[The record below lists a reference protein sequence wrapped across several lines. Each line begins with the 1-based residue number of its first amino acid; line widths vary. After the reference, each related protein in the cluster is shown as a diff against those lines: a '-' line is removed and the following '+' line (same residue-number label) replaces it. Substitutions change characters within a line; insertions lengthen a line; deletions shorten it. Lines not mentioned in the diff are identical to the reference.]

1 MYRMTITVA
10 GLLFSLTA
18 IAFGQQQQAS
28 PETPE
33 DAFSTRQ
40 LIAWSQLQKPQPA
53 PQPLP
58 PRDTPIPQPDQPPD
72 EQGKA
77 PANPQTE
84 REPAQLFTGKI
95 VREGDKYVLKAEN
108 TVYQL
113 EGQGGFQKYEN
124 QTVKIQGTLDT
135 TTNTITVVKIE
146 LLS

>member
-1 MYRMTITVA
+1 MCRMTIIIAGLFFTVTTVA
-10 GLLFSLTA
+10 L
-18 IAFGQQQQAS
+18 GQQQPS
-28 PETPE
+28 NPETPE

-58 PRDTPIPQPDQPPD
+58 PRDTPIPQPDQPQDQQSKP
-72 EQGKA
+72 

-84 REPAQLFTGKI
+84 REPAQSFTGKI
-95 VREGDKYVLKAEN
+95 VREGGKYVLKAEN

-113 EGQGGFQKYEN
+113 EGQDGFQKYEN
-124 QTVKIQGTLDT
+124 QPVKIQGTLDP